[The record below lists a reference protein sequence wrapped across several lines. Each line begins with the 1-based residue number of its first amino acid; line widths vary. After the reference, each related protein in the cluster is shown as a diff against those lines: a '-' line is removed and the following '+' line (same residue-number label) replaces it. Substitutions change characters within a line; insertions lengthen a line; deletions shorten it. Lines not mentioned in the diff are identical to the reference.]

1 MGSSPRRFG
10 NSHRS
15 LFVVFKPATQRS
27 RMSISSSQDRPVSEQ
42 RESEQRIVVS
52 TQQARQGVTGHNV
65 RYVLGIGVAAVIVAF
80 VMLYALYFA

>member
-1 MGSSPRRFG
+1 M
-10 NSHRS
+10 
-15 LFVVFKPATQRS
+15 
-27 RMSISSSQDRPVSEQ
+27 SSSQDRPVSEQ

-80 VMLYALYFA
+80 VLLYALYFA